1 MVQLRSKFYWIISR
15 IFWVLFQMMFFMFL
29 FHPCPVRW
37 LFLSRPLCPSTL
49 HGFPKKQSLG
59 PQHRPRRKTT
69 RREGPTPLEKR
80 FLGHQSGKDG
90 GRNCFLSPCL
100 KERSWCNSQSEHKL
114 LTGNVGKQTSNR
126 SCLVWKCL
134 GESFHALV
142 AAYSNSSFWREVT

>member
-1 MVQLRSKFYWIISR
+1 MVQLRSKSYWIISR

-29 FHPCPVRW
+29 FQPCPVRW

-100 KERSWCNSQSEHKL
+100 KEHSWCNSQNEHKL
-114 LTGNVGKQTSNR
+114 LTGNVGKQTIIVIHLKQVLCCMEMSR
-126 SCLVWKCL
+126 
-134 GESFHALV
+134 
-142 AAYSNSSFWREVT
+142 